1 MKQAQTMNNED
12 MEGDVQVHRVSN
24 KINKKGLEA
33 EPVQDKTSEQ
43 ADGGRW
49 EHGWRWHAALQVG
62 GETEVNQ
69 K

>member
-1 MKQAQTMNNED
+1 MDNED
-12 MEGDVQVHRVSN
+12 MEGDGEVHRVYN

-49 EHGWRWHAALQVG
+49 ENGWRWHAALQAE
-62 GETEVNQ
+62 GEAQVNQ